1 MVAKTDYGRREV
13 EASHSVLLELIHVL
27 GEFRDYMV
35 VVGGSVPPLLY
46 PHVADKYENI
56 TVAEERDRLVRY
68 AFERVDYLLIS
79 LGS

>member
-27 GEFRDYMV
+27 GEFRDYIV

-56 TVAEERDRLVRY
+56 TA
-68 AFERVDYLLIS
+68 A
-79 LGS
+79 